1 MHRPVCIALCVF
13 LASVCEIRHAHAEH
27 TIEEGDVLDFS
38 VANLPSLKQRVTV
51 DVNGIA
57 NFPLLQ
63 DINAAG
69 LPLAELQTKV
79 RDLISAKPF
88 RQRSSEGQETLL
100 TIDPDEITISIV
112 EYRPIYVTGDVAKP
126 GEQAFRPGL
135 TVRQATV
142 LGGGIRRIAGAETGE
157 AADLRSNYKSVFANY
172 IAARLTVGRL
182 QAELAEQPVMP
193 VSVISSAPIDQ
204 SLQRAMVDREAQRLA
219 IDITNHTKEREY
231 ILQSIDE
238 SEKLVSALD
247 DQQRNEKE
255 GAALDAQ
262 DFARNKELFDKGA
275 VPVTRLTDSRRSM
288 LLSATRQLQTTVAIA
303 EGGARKNALV
313 HSLDRLDNTRRVDL
327 LRDLEDAQL
336 RLLDQEAKL
345 RSLSDRF
352 SSIGQQSNDS
362 TKVKLPEARINRK
375 GTGEIEPGPDDELQP
390 GDVLTLTVSS
400 DPFDATA
407 AR

>member
-1 MHRPVCIALCVF
+1 MHRLLYIALCVF
-13 LASVCEIRHAHAEH
+13 LASVCEIRCAHAEH

-112 EYRPIYVTGDVAKP
+112 EYRPIYVTGDVQRP

-142 LGGGIRRIAGAETGE
+142 LSGGIRRVGGVDTNE
-157 AADLRSNYKSVFANY
+157 AADIRSNYKSVFANY

-182 QAELAEQPVMP
+182 QAELADQTVMP
-193 VSVISSAPIDQ
+193 ANVIPSAPIDQ
-204 SLQRAMVDREAQRLA
+204 TLQRAMVDREAQRLSM
-219 IDITNHTKEREY
+219 DVVSHSKEREY

-238 SEKLVSALD
+238 SDKLINALN

-275 VPVTRLTDSRRSM
+275 VPVTRLTDSRRSL

-303 EGGARKNALV
+303 EGGARKNSLA
-313 HSLDRLDNTRRVDL
+313 HSLDKLDNTRRIDL

-345 RSLSDRF
+345 RNLSDR
-352 SSIGQQSNDS
+352 SSSVGQSNDGMQ
-362 TKVKLPEARINRK
+362 TKPPVARINRK

-390 GDVLTLTVSS
+390 GDVLTVTLANDS
-400 DPFDATA
+400 FDAA
-407 AR
+407 MSR

>member
-1 MHRPVCIALCVF
+1 MHRPLCIALCVF

-51 DVNGIA
+51 DVNGVA

-100 TIDPDEITISIV
+100 TIDPDEITVSIV

-142 LGGGIRRIAGAETGE
+142 LSGGLRRIAGVDTSAE
-157 AADLRSNYKSVFANY
+157 ADLRSTYKNVFANY

-182 QAELAEQPVMP
+182 QAELAEQTVMP
-193 VSVISSAPIDQ
+193 VNVISSAPIDQ
-204 SLQRAMVDREAQRLA
+204 TLQRAMVDREAQRLS
-219 IDITNHTKEREY
+219 IDITSHTKEREY

-238 SEKLVSALD
+238 SDKLINALAE
-247 DQQRNEKE
+247 QQRNEKE

-275 VPVTRLTDSRRSM
+275 VPVTRLTDSRRSL

-303 EGGARKNALV
+303 EGGARKDSLV
-313 HSLDRLDNTRRVDL
+313 HSLDKLDNARRVDL
-327 LRDLEDAQL
+327 LRDLEEAQL
-336 RLLDQEAKL
+336 KFLDQDAKL
-345 RSLSDRF
+345 RNLSNRF
-352 SSIGQQSNDS
+352 ASMGQSSDS
-362 TKVKLPEARINRK
+362 TKAKSPEARINRK
-375 GTGEIEPGPDDELQP
+375 GAGEIEPGPDDELQP

-400 DPFDATA
+400 DPFEAAAT
-407 AR
+407 R